1 MSRYDENPQNGIFE
15 LLDEIP
21 YQLWYTL
28 GIGSIAASA
37 ILQAMGKKN
46 AADFVGKWPPTF
58 LAVGLY
64 HALVRPGDEDV
75 ARKVRRR

>member
-1 MSRYDENPQNGIFE
+1 MSHKDDNPQNGLFE
-15 LLDEIP
+15 LLDDVP

-28 GIGSIAASA
+28 GIGSVAASM
-37 ILQAMGKKN
+37 ILQVMGKKN
-46 AADFVGKWPPTF
+46 AADFVGKWPPTL

-75 ARKVRRR
+75 RGKLRR

>member
-1 MSRYDENPQNGIFE
+1 MSHKRDNPQNGIFE
-15 LLDEIP
+15 FLDEVP

-37 ILQAMGKKN
+37 LLQLSGRKD

-64 HALVRPGDEDV
+64 HALVRPGEED
-75 ARKVRRR
+75 ARGKLRR

>member
-1 MSRYDENPQNGIFE
+1 MSRHDDNPQNGIFE
-15 LLDEIP
+15 FLDEVP

-28 GIGSIAASA
+28 GIGSVAASA
-37 ILQAMGKKN
+37 ILQAIDRKN

-75 ARKVRRR
+75 ARKVRR

>member
-1 MSRYDENPQNGIFE
+1 MSYKDDNPQNAIFE
-15 LLDEIP
+15 LLDDVP

-28 GIGSIAASA
+28 GIGSVAASM
-37 ILQAMGKKN
+37 ILQAMGRKN

-58 LAVGLY
+58 LAVGLF

-75 ARKVRRR
+75 SRKLRR

>member
-1 MSRYDENPQNGIFE
+1 MSHRNDNPQNSIFE
-15 LLDEIP
+15 FLDEVP

-28 GIGSIAASA
+28 GIGSVAASA
-37 ILQAMGKKN
+37 ILQAMGKKD

-64 HALVRPGDEDV
+64 HALVRPSEEDV
-75 ARKVRRR
+75 ARKLRR